1 MKKPEMPPNVK
12 IPSLTAAET
21 NKFLEQNIFDR
32 LSEIDKEYL
41 YWEEFKYKTKSIGF
55 SVEKLWQVVKRFRN
69 NSKTLIQLVDQ
80 KQFTF
85 FYNTPGFIQQKLHE
99 FDLNLGG
106 YTEGGGLIPEE
117 EKERFLISSIMEE
130 AIASSQLEGAVTTRE
145 VAKEMLQSGR
155 KPKNISEKM
164 IVNNYLTIKKIVENK
179 NEKLTP
185 QFILDIHKSIT
196 NETLKNKGY
205 EGAFRKNDNVKI
217 VEDIT
222 NEVFYIPPEHIL
234 IDPLI
239 KKLCDFANHV
249 NDKQFIHPITRGII
263 LHFLIGY
270 IHPFADGNGRT
281 ARAIFYWYLISK
293 NYWLIEYLSISNSI
307 LKARSQYARAFLH
320 TEYDD
325 NDLTYFI
332 KYNIKSIDAA
342 LKSLKEYVK
351 RKAEEKKQVFSLIKA
366 DGLNERQALII
377 KELADNKNKILTVK
391 QIETKFSISNQ
402 TARTDLYNLVEKNFL
417 VSRVVNKKMLFFV
430 SEKFND
436 LVKKRLISN

>member
-1 MKKPEMPPNVK
+1 
-12 IPSLTAAET
+12 
-21 NKFLEQNIFDR
+21 
-32 LSEIDKEYL
+32 
-41 YWEEFKYKTKSIGF
+41 
-55 SVEKLWQVVKRFRN
+55 
-69 NSKTLIQLVDQ
+69 
-80 KQFTF
+80 
-85 FYNTPGFIQQKLHE
+85 
-99 FDLNLGG
+99 
-106 YTEGGGLIPEE
+106 
-117 EKERFLISSIMEE
+117 MEE
-130 AIASSQLEGAVTTRE
+130 AIASSQLEGAITTRD

-196 NETLKNKGY
+196 NDTLKDKDY

-217 VEDIT
+217 VEDVT
-222 NEVFYIPPEHIL
+222 NEVFYTPPDHIL

-239 KKLCDFANHV
+239 EKLCDFANHV
-249 NDKQFIHPITRGII
+249 NDKQFIHPIIRGII

-351 RKAEEKKQVFSLIKA
+351 RKAEEKKQVFSLIKL

-377 KELADNKNKILTVK
+377 KELADDKNKMLTVK

-402 TARTDLYNLVEKNFL
+402 TARTDLTNLVDKGFL
-417 VSRVVNKKMLFFV
+417 NSRTVNKKMMFFA
-430 SEKFND
+430 SEKFD
-436 LVKKRLISN
+436 QLVKKIAAKHN